1 MYGRYLYTKGRVYT
15 ECTIFMFTRTCI
27 YADLAESAKTCQIVF
42 LALMYI
48 CCVANIFR
56 LCILC
61 LGLLGGGPMAK
72 NGEKWRKMAKNG
84 DGEFGFFIC
93 QIRHFSPIFD
103 FGILHSTDFQTANHL
118 ETLQSHYW
126 HRYRTNATHIE

>member
-1 MYGRYLYTKGRVYT
+1 MKSAFNYQRYCLSVLVVY
-15 ECTIFMFTRTCI
+15 ERKI
-27 YADLAESAKTCQIVF
+27 YLAPDPLSYPVHY
-42 LALMYI
+42 LMYQT
-48 CCVANIFR
+48 
-56 LCILC
+56 
-61 LGLLGGGPMAK
+61 GGGGPMAK

-103 FGILHSTDFQTANHL
+103 FGILHLTDFQTANHL

>member
-1 MYGRYLYTKGRVYT
+1 MET
-15 ECTIFMFTRTCI
+15 EIIGINVCLAHVKQVHCI
-27 YADLAESAKTCQIVF
+27 VE
-42 LALMYI
+42 
-48 CCVANIFR
+48 
-56 LCILC
+56 
-61 LGLLGGGPMAK
+61 GGGGPMAK

-103 FGILHSTDFQTANHL
+103 FGISHLTDFHTANHL